1 MVFHDPGTFRS
12 ASVQIMVG
20 EPVLTADVIAA
31 YPEHPADVVRELTAR
46 IAEAIRAGIVEA
58 EDHYTLELLDVLE
71 RAWFQE
77 ATRPGAAEQALSWKQ
92 RVMRGPRYLAE
103 REPHRVAALR
113 RRVELYCAH
122 LDEGGV
128 PGEQLGRPYTPGLGV
143 RYVVENLVWLGPRP
157 PPGPCG
163 PAPPPPPPLVSPET
177 GSGAG
182 RWWTRR
188 GRSATSCLR
197 MPAHDWRRASGVM
210 LGALTALN
218 GLNYLDRYVAA
229 GTLPLILAGL
239 AISDAQG
246 GLLQSLFIVAYS
258 LVCPVAGWL
267 GDRQPRLRLAALGV
281 FVWSAATVASGL
293 APTYALLLVA
303 RAVIGAG
310 EASYSVVTPSLLS
323 DCYPAERRAR
333 ALGIFYAAIPVG
345 SALGYILGGVVG
357 EAYGWR
363 ATFFIAG
370 APGAALAFLLLL
382 LAEPRRGALDGAAS
396 APVSLALGDS
406 LRSLARRR
414 SYVVNTTAQVI
425 YTFAMGGLAT
435 WMPTYFVRVR
445 GIPLASA
452 ASTFGVLLVVAGFL
466 GTLLGGRVAS
476 GVARRWP
483 GADFVVSG
491 WSLTVSIGFTLVA
504 VLAPQPVVFWPA
516 MFVTLFLLFV
526 NIGPLNAAMAN
537 VLPAELR
544 ARGFA
549 VTTMLMHLL
558 GDAASPWLIGA
569 ASDVVGLEMPVLVTG
584 CVLAVAGL
592 VLLWGR
598 ATLVN
603 DLKLAGEAA
612 R

>member
-1 MVFHDPGTFRS
+1 
-12 ASVQIMVG
+12 
-20 EPVLTADVIAA
+20 
-31 YPEHPADVVRELTAR
+31 
-46 IAEAIRAGIVEA
+46 
-58 EDHYTLELLDVLE
+58 
-71 RAWFQE
+71 
-77 ATRPGAAEQALSWKQ
+77 
-92 RVMRGPRYLAE
+92 
-103 REPHRVAALR
+103 
-113 RRVELYCAH
+113 
-122 LDEGGV
+122 
-128 PGEQLGRPYTPGLGV
+128 
-143 RYVVENLVWLGPRP
+143 
-157 PPGPCG
+157 
-163 PAPPPPPPLVSPET
+163 
-177 GSGAG
+177 
-182 RWWTRR
+182 
-188 GRSATSCLR
+188 
-197 MPAHDWRRASGVM
+197 M

-382 LAEPRRGALDGAAS
+382 LAEPRRGALDAAAS
-396 APVSLALGDS
+396 TAPVSLALGDS

-414 SYVVNTTAQVI
+414 SYVVNTAAQVI

-452 ASTFGVLLVVAGFL
+452 AWTFGVLLVVAGFL

-491 WSLTVSIGFTLVA
+491 WSLTASIGFTLVA

>member
-1 MVFHDPGTFRS
+1 
-12 ASVQIMVG
+12 
-20 EPVLTADVIAA
+20 
-31 YPEHPADVVRELTAR
+31 
-46 IAEAIRAGIVEA
+46 
-58 EDHYTLELLDVLE
+58 
-71 RAWFQE
+71 
-77 ATRPGAAEQALSWKQ
+77 
-92 RVMRGPRYLAE
+92 
-103 REPHRVAALR
+103 
-113 RRVELYCAH
+113 
-122 LDEGGV
+122 
-128 PGEQLGRPYTPGLGV
+128 
-143 RYVVENLVWLGPRP
+143 
-157 PPGPCG
+157 
-163 PAPPPPPPLVSPET
+163 
-177 GSGAG
+177 
-182 RWWTRR
+182 
-188 GRSATSCLR
+188 
-197 MPAHDWRRASGVM
+197 MPAKSWSRSPRVI
-210 LGALTALN
+210 LGSLTTLN
-218 GLNYLDRYVAA
+218 ALNYLDRYVSAA
-229 GTLPLILAGL
+229 TLPLILTDL

-246 GLLQSLFIVAYS
+246 GLLQSLFIVAYA
-258 LVCPVAGWL
+258 LACGPAGWL
-267 GDRQPRLRLAALGV
+267 GDAGKRLRLAALGV

-382 LAEPRRGALDGAAS
+382 LAEPRRGALDAAAS
-396 APVSLALGDS
+396 AAPVSLALGDS

-414 SYVVNTTAQVI
+414 SYVVNTAAQVI

-491 WSLTVSIGFTLVA
+491 WSLTTSIGFTLVA
-504 VLAPQPVVFWPA
+504 VLAPRPVVFWPA

-569 ASDVVGLEMPVLVTG
+569 ASDVVGLAMPVLVTG